1 MAKKILI
8 VEDDNFISEMYANKF
23 GESGFE
29 ISVAK
34 DGQEA
39 LDKAKEIIPDLILLD
54 IVLPKKDGFEVL
66 KDLKKENVL
75 KNTKIVF
82 LTNLGEGEDLNK
94 GLQSEADAYLIK
106 AHSTPSQIVSKI
118 EEILEK

>member
-23 GESGFE
+23 SESGFE
-29 ISVAK
+29 VKVAK

-39 LDKAKEIIPDLILLD
+39 LDKAKEIVPDLILLD

-66 KDLKKENVL
+66 NDLKKEDIL

-82 LTNLGEGEDLNK
+82 LTNLGEEENLNK
-94 GLQSEADAYLIK
+94 GLRSKADAYLIK
-106 AHSTPSQIVSKI
+106 AHSTPSQIVAKI
-118 EEILEK
+118 EEILKD

>member
-1 MAKKILI
+1 MKKILI

-23 GESGFE
+23 SESGFE
-29 ISVAK
+29 VKVAK

-39 LDKAKEIIPDLILLD
+39 LDMAKEIVPDLILLD

-66 KDLKKENVL
+66 NDLKKEDVL

-82 LTNLGEGEDLNK
+82 LTNLGEEENLNK
-94 GLQSEADAYLIK
+94 GLRSKADAYLIK
-106 AHSTPSQIVSKI
+106 AHSTPSQIVAKI
-118 EEILEK
+118 EEILKD

>member
-1 MAKKILI
+1 MKKILI

-29 ISVAK
+29 VKMAK

-66 KDLKKENVL
+66 DDLKKESAL

-82 LTNLGEGEDLNK
+82 LTNLGEGENLNK

-106 AHSTPSQIVSKI
+106 AHSTPSQIVAKV
-118 EEILEK
+118 EEILKN

>member
-94 GLQSEADAYLIK
+94 GLRSEADAYLIK
-106 AHSTPSQIVSKI
+106 AHSTPSQIVAKI
-118 EEILEK
+118 EEILKD

>member
-23 GESGFE
+23 SESGFE
-29 ISVAK
+29 VKIAK

-39 LDKAKEIIPDLILLD
+39 LEKAKEIVPDLILLD

-66 KDLKKENVL
+66 NDLKKEDIL

-82 LTNLGEGEDLNK
+82 LTNLSEGENLNK

-106 AHSTPSQIVSKI
+106 AHSTPSQIVAKV
-118 EEILEK
+118 EEILKG

>member
-39 LDKAKEIIPDLILLD
+39 LNKAKEIVPDLILLD

>member
-1 MAKKILI
+1 MKKILI
-8 VEDDNFISEMYANKF
+8 VEDDNFISEMYSNKF
-23 GESGFE
+23 SESGFE
-29 ISVAK
+29 VSVAK

-66 KDLKKENVL
+66 ANLKKEKVL
-75 KNTKIVF
+75 VKTKIVF
-82 LTNLGEGEDLNK
+82 LTNLGEGENINK

-106 AHSTPSQIVSKI
+106 AHSTPSQIVAKI
-118 EEILEK
+118 EEILKN

>member
-1 MAKKILI
+1 MKKILI

-23 GESGFE
+23 SESGFE
-29 ISVAK
+29 VKIAK

-39 LDKAKEIIPDLILLD
+39 LDRAKEIIPDLILLD

-66 KDLKKENVL
+66 NDLKKEDIL
-75 KNTKIVF
+75 KNTKIIF
-82 LTNLGEGEDLNK
+82 LTNLSEGENINK

-106 AHSTPSQIVSKI
+106 AHSTPSQIVAKVK
-118 EEILEK
+118 EIIKN

>member
-1 MAKKILI
+1 MKKILI

-23 GESGFE
+23 SESGFE
-29 ISVAK
+29 VKIAK

-66 KDLKKENVL
+66 NDLKKEDIL
-75 KNTKIVF
+75 KNTKIIF
-82 LTNLGEGEDLNK
+82 LTNLSEGENINK

-106 AHSTPSQIVSKI
+106 AHSTPSQIVAKV
-118 EEILEK
+118 EEIMKD